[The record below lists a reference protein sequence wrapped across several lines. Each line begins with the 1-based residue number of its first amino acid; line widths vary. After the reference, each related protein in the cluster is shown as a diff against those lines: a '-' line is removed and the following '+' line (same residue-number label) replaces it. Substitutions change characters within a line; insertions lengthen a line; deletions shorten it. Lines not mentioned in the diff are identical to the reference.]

1 MSSNKHRASNTTPR
15 QPVVERR
22 TQRRFLSSG
31 NAVLSTPFTLRRSA
45 SEGTQRNGVLLPI
58 SRIVIAPAPPA
69 ASAEAF
75 FTPLRKGQ
83 KTIAS
88 TSYSLPHLAEGSHP
102 FAADSQLPSAP
113 VGNWEPAT
121 FGFGDPRSPRSGSL
135 EYVDPPSPTPQ
146 FGALNNTQGQIGGS
160 ESTASLPTLSP
171 HARAEIRRG
180 KQPEL
185 RSAPKL
191 ASPFDAALVQV
202 TSFGQTTGW
211 MTQSDLDAFSSG
223 STTESEPSVPRP
235 PHQVPGYEIVDSDN
249 SSSSANSSNSF
260 TTPPQEPV
268 DADGDFSVGLDDSAS
283 DEVEMGSVESMIESL
298 DRMPRPPSPHS
309 DIVTEHNHEPSRF
322 REDHSSLGPV
332 PSFMASSQAAS
343 AGWDTPSHISIGSSS
358 EEPESP
364 QAANH
369 TTRSVTGGRAPFRE
383 KPLGNSL
390 AKSIK
395 IFDPVNHPVT
405 LLFNVANPGPG
416 ITEKELANILHKCR
430 KCHKCLYSLH
440 LSSHFCDKLAFAAI
454 NEKDFSLNRYLSSH
468 NNVIGIAVS
477 QFKDVFVR
485 CDDCDRIFWRRK
497 VDEHVCPRYK
507 PTTAVLCTSDRLK
520 GIDKLLC
527 KKNEECFA
535 RDKWMEVMESD
546 GMGFKDGEKVEFVSL
561 ECAAPL
567 SNLTRSYDRRINLTW
582 LLRWIGK
589 RWISICQDGGFDA
602 LEGWALKETSN
613 YIEVPLEDL
622 FDPNPKPSSA
632 PRSNPL
638 SLHHNTSQWSKH
650 RRPVSQHPHTSRID
664 TDSDAASSMRVSLL
678 THNTGTPS
686 SSRPTR
692 TREGGPSALY
702 TPSLTPSMNQRGKRA
717 ESVTSSVRTSMST
730 RSTAAYKSA
739 STVSASRRCEQTVTG
754 LSSAS
759 VSFSV
764 LSRSVASSSVSSN
777 QKEGDDKVNSPA
789 KQVAANADL
798 ARAAAEYDEEDDGL
812 DKADDGRIP
821 MAEKAKKSQEDNPLP
836 SLDEPPS
843 LMPASPRQARRR
855 SSLEL
860 LSPLSPLEERR
871 APPTDLD
878 PPLLPFVVFKPT
890 RVLGRLGLKK
900 CSNEYDDGGVPIARY
915 SFVSSDLACYIDN
928 FEEHA
933 LFSSEL
939 SIISDIHQHRCCR
952 ASVSTRRRFSQ
963 YPTTPVVSSGLS
975 PIGGLPQ
982 SRKKVAASTA
992 PTTSASTTKFVA
1004 IPARRPEPSP
1014 PPPPL
1019 KRKRRES
1026 GAQSSTRRRKVSVDV
1041 TATQHFPTTY
1051 GPPPDVYLPPHSQVE
1066 RIVGTG
1072 HRLLDEQVDE
1082 TTPTRMMS
1090 GGERLPELHS
1100 PPMSSLEPPPPP
1112 LPSSSS
1118 RQTPPAAFLYHHDC
1132 PTADLPP
1139 RTRAS
1144 TPELSRARA
1153 SVTAAAPALPHQPR
1167 PSYPVFPPEP
1177 ESESS
1182 QPAASSKPSHQRSQ
1196 SFPHPRSTTA
1206 TCSNASANGNT
1217 NMAST
1222 SRADAS
1228 ASDLPPLSLSI
1239 LGVEPLDEFI
1249 KRRLQ
1254 TSYTT

>member
-15 QPVVERR
+15 QPVVECR

-31 NAVLSTPFTLRRSA
+31 NAVLSTPFTLRRSS

-113 VGNWEPAT
+113 VGNWEPVT
-121 FGFGDPRSPRSGSL
+121 FGFGDPRSPRSGGL

-146 FGALNNTQGQIGGS
+146 FGALNNAQGQIGGS
-160 ESTASLPTLSP
+160 ESTTSLPTLSP

-485 CDDCDRIFWRRK
+485 CDDCDRIFWCRK

-507 PTTAVLCTSDRLK
+507 PTTAVLCTPDRLK
-520 GIDKLLC
+520 GIDELLC

-582 LLRWIGK
+582 LLRWIGR

-664 TDSDAASSMRVSLL
+664 ADSDAASSMRVSLL

-686 SSRPTR
+686 SNRPTR
-692 TREGGPSALY
+692 TREGGPSASY
-702 TPSLTPSMNQRGKRA
+702 TPSLTPSMNQRGKCA
-717 ESVTSSVRTSMST
+717 ESVTSSVRSSMST

-739 STVSASRRCEQTVTG
+739 STVSASRRREKTVTG

-777 QKEGDDKVNSPA
+777 QKEGDDEVDSPA
-789 KQVAANADL
+789 KQIAASTRTWMKEAKQRGGGDRTSKSKLIAQDADL
-798 ARAAAEYDEEDDGL
+798 ARAAAEYDDNLPAHDEGDDGL
-812 DKADDGRIP
+812 DKADDGRMVTKTQLP
-821 MAEKAKKSQEDNPLP
+821 TRRRVRLPEVDKLMAEKAKKSQEDDPLP

-843 LMPASPRQARRR
+843 PTPASPRQARRR

-860 LSPLSPLEERR
+860 LSPVSPLEERR

-878 PPLLPFVVFKPT
+878 PLLLSFVVFKPT
-890 RVLGRLGLKK
+890 RKK
-900 CSNEYDDGGVPIARY
+900 CSNEYDDGGVPIACY
-915 SFVSSDLACYIDN
+915 SFVSSDLAWYIDN

-939 SIISDIHQHRCCR
+939 SIISDIHQHRCSR
-952 ASVSTRRRFSQ
+952 ASMSTRRRFSR

-975 PIGGLPQ
+975 PIGGLPR
-982 SRKKVAASTA
+982 SCKKGAASTA
-992 PTTSASTTKFVA
+992 PTTSTSTTKFVA
-1004 IPARRPEPSP
+1004 IPARRRKTSAPTGRAVVSGAATPRVRKVFSALNPAKLAHSGPTKRTLVSPVSPTASTSKPEPSTTVLRCKAP
-1014 PPPPL
+1014 TTSLAGKKGTVGGATQVENLKTTSSPTRLRRALSGVKGSTFYAIL
-1019 KRKRRES
+1019 KR
-1026 GAQSSTRRRKVSVDV
+1026 V
-1041 TATQHFPTTY
+1041 
-1051 GPPPDVYLPPHSQVE
+1051 
-1066 RIVGTG
+1066 
-1072 HRLLDEQVDE
+1072 
-1082 TTPTRMMS
+1082 
-1090 GGERLPELHS
+1090 
-1100 PPMSSLEPPPPP
+1100 
-1112 LPSSSS
+1112 
-1118 RQTPPAAFLYHHDC
+1118 HD
-1132 PTADLPP
+1132 
-1139 RTRAS
+1139 
-1144 TPELSRARA
+1144 
-1153 SVTAAAPALPHQPR
+1153 
-1167 PSYPVFPPEP
+1167 F
-1177 ESESS
+1177 SEW
-1182 QPAASSKPSHQRSQ
+1182 
-1196 SFPHPRSTTA
+1196 
-1206 TCSNASANGNT
+1206 
-1217 NMAST
+1217 
-1222 SRADAS
+1222 
-1228 ASDLPPLSLSI
+1228 L
-1239 LGVEPLDEFI
+1239 V
-1249 KRRLQ
+1249 
-1254 TSYTT
+1254 